1 MPTASTSTRHSN
13 YPNTHTTATSATT
26 TSLSFLHNNHASP
39 TSHHPPPPPPSTH
52 RPNSLGTNQN
62 QNPCLQHQ
70 RAPTTHLPQSLPRRQ
85 SQILRL
91 PNHLATVPSHHPFCG
106 EITPPPHSR
115 QLSRRMGEFYPD
127 CFAPPVDRAIYG
139 SWFLSA
145 TATAT
150 ATATMNDE
158 RQQRTSRAMIG
169 ELAHREGKEI
179 GLRIHP
185 HRKGTGGRC
194 LESGEVAHVIAN
206 FNGLVGGLLL
216 G

>member
-1 MPTASTSTRHSN
+1 
-13 YPNTHTTATSATT
+13 
-26 TSLSFLHNNHASP
+26 
-39 TSHHPPPPPPSTH
+39 
-52 RPNSLGTNQN
+52 
-62 QNPCLQHQ
+62 
-70 RAPTTHLPQSLPRRQ
+70 
-85 SQILRL
+85 
-91 PNHLATVPSHHPFCG
+91 
-106 EITPPPHSR
+106 
-115 QLSRRMGEFYPD
+115 MGEFYPD